1 MSFVSRAQ
9 CAIGAI
15 ACLTLIAGAAMPAEA
30 AAKAKPR
37 KYIFDDLITPSMMAP
52 LAPEPVRA
60 QTNGA
65 KFFSINSVLAK
76 LDGKAPPVPTVRLA
90 SATTDDVVSD
100 APGGMITVERPN
112 TTTNEPFG
120 LFTFRAPEGVLW
132 RKWRSVQSDIAA
144 DMREASNCK
153 TDGATCSEAAR
164 KFSLMV
170 DDVRSRE
177 GKARI
182 ETANRLINTA
192 IRYTRDLIQHAAID
206 VWSSPL
212 ASLNSGRGDCE
223 DYAIAKY
230 VLLREAGV
238 AEQDLRVL
246 LVRDRAVRE
255 DHAVLAV
262 RIDGA
267 WTMLDNRYAALSAD
281 SELQHFTP
289 LVELDHNGVNMFASP
304 YLSQRT
310 QDDNKA
316 VAPAADSVST
326 DAAVDASLQPPSIEN
341 TEFNSPE
348 TTLSLSAGAETL
360 PIFM

>member
-1 MSFVSRAQ
+1 MSFVSRAH

-15 ACLTLIAGAAMPAEA
+15 ACLTLIAGSAMPAEA

-52 LAPEPVRA
+52 LTPEPVRT

-76 LDGKAPPVPTVRLA
+76 LDGKAPPTPTVRLA
-90 SATTDDVVSD
+90 SITTDDVVSD
-100 APGGMITVERPN
+100 APGDAITVERS

-144 DMREASNCK
+144 DLREAADCK
-153 TDGATCSEAAR
+153 LNGGTCSEAAR
-164 KFSLMV
+164 RFTLMV
-170 DDVRSRE
+170 DDVRGRE
-177 GKARI
+177 GKARV
-182 ETANRLINTA
+182 EAANRLINTA
-192 IRYTRDLIQHAAID
+192 IRYTRDLVQHAAID

-212 ASLNSGRGDCE
+212 ASLSSGRGDCE

-230 VLLREAGV
+230 VLLREAGI

-262 RIDGA
+262 RLDGA
-267 WTMLDNRYAALSAD
+267 WTVLDNRYAALSAD

-304 YLSQRT
+304 YLGQRT
-310 QDDNKA
+310 QDGGKV
-316 VAPAADSVST
+316 VAPAADGVGG
-326 DAAVDASLQPPSIEN
+326 DAATGASLQPASIEN
-341 TEFNSPE
+341 TEFGTPE
-348 TTLSLSAGAETL
+348 VTLSLSAGAASL
-360 PIFM
+360 PVLM

>member
-1 MSFVSRAQ
+1 MSFVSRAH

-37 KYIFDDLITPSMMAP
+37 KHIFDDLITPSMMAP
-52 LAPEPVRA
+52 LTPEPVRA
-60 QTNGA
+60 QANGA

-76 LDGKAPPVPTVRLA
+76 LDGKAPPTPTVQLA
-90 SATTDDVVSD
+90 SVTSDDVLSD
-100 APGGMITVERPN
+100 ARIDAITVERP

-132 RKWRSVQSDIAA
+132 RKWRSVQGDIAA
-144 DMREASNCK
+144 DMREAANCK
-153 TDGATCSEAAR
+153 LDAATCSEAAR
-164 KFSLMV
+164 RFTLMV
-170 DDVRSRE
+170 DDVRSRD

-182 ETANRLINTA
+182 EAANRLINTA
-192 IRYTRDLIQHAAID
+192 IRYTRDLVQHAAID

-212 ASLNSGRGDCE
+212 ASLGSGRGDCE

-267 WTMLDNRYAALSAD
+267 WTVLDNRYAALSSD
-281 SELQHFTP
+281 SELRHFTP
-289 LVELDHNGVNMFASP
+289 LVELDHSGVNMFASP

-310 QDDNKA
+310 QDGGKA
-316 VAPAADSVST
+316 VSPAADSVGDDT
-326 DAAVDASLQPPSIEN
+326 TGDASLQPFSIEN
-341 TEFNSPE
+341 TEFGSPE
-348 TTLSLSAGAETL
+348 ITLSLSSSAASL
-360 PIFM
+360 PLFM

>member
-1 MSFVSRAQ
+1 MSFVSRAH

-15 ACLTLIAGAAMPAEA
+15 ACLTLIAGAAMSTEA

-37 KYIFDDLITPSMMAP
+37 KYIFDDLVTPSMISQ
-52 LAPEPVRA
+52 LSPEPVRA
-60 QTNGA
+60 PTNGA

-76 LDGKAPPVPTVRLA
+76 LDGKAPAVPTVRLA

-100 APGGMITVERPN
+100 APGDIITVERP
-112 TTTNEPFG
+112 TTTAEPFG

-132 RKWRSVQSDIAA
+132 RKWRSVQGDIAA
-144 DMREASNCK
+144 DLREAANCK

-164 KFSLMV
+164 RFTLMV
-170 DDVRSRE
+170 DDVRGRE

-182 ETANRLINTA
+182 EAANRLINTA
-192 IRYTRDLIQHAAID
+192 IRYTSDLVQHATID

-212 ASLNSGRGDCE
+212 ASLGSGRGDCE

-262 RIDGA
+262 RLDGA
-267 WTMLDNRYAALSAD
+267 WTVLDNRYAALSAD

-289 LVELDHNGVNMFASP
+289 LVELDHSGVNMFASP

-310 QDDNKA
+310 QDDGKA
-316 VAPAADSVST
+316 VAPAADNLRT
-326 DAAVDASLQPPSIEN
+326 DAERAVPLQPSNIEN
-341 TEFNSPE
+341 TEFGSPE
-348 TTLSLSAGAETL
+348 ITLSLSSGTASL
-360 PIFM
+360 PVLM

>member
-1 MSFVSRAQ
+1 MSFVSRAL
-9 CAIGAI
+9 CVIGAI
-15 ACLTLIAGAAMPAEA
+15 ACLTLIAGSAMPTEA

-37 KYIFDDLITPSMMAP
+37 KYIFDDLITPSMMVP

-76 LDGKAPPVPTVRLA
+76 LDGKTPPMPTVRLA
-90 SATTDDVVSD
+90 SITSDDVVSD
-100 APGGMITVERPN
+100 APGDAITVERP

-132 RKWRSVQSDIAA
+132 RKWRSVQGDIAA
-144 DMREASNCK
+144 DLREAANCK
-153 TDGATCSEAAR
+153 NDNATCSEAAR
-164 KFSLMV
+164 RFTLMV
-170 DDVRSRE
+170 DDVRGRE
-177 GKARI
+177 GKARV
-182 ETANRLINTA
+182 EAANRLINTA
-192 IRYTRDLIQHAAID
+192 IRYTRDLVQHAAID

-212 ASLNSGRGDCE
+212 ASLGSGRGDCE

-262 RIDGA
+262 RLDGV
-267 WTMLDNRYAALSAD
+267 WTVLDNRYAALSMD

-289 LVELDHNGVNMFASP
+289 LVELDQSGVNMFASP
-304 YLSQRT
+304 YLGQRT
-310 QDDNKA
+310 QDDSKA
-316 VAPAADSVST
+316 VAPAANSVG
-326 DAAVDASLQPPSIEN
+326 ADASAVSLQSAGIEN
-341 TEFNSPE
+341 TEFATPE
-348 TTLSLSAGAETL
+348 NTVSLSSGASSL
-360 PIFM
+360 PVLM

>member
-1 MSFVSRAQ
+1 MSFVSRAH

-15 ACLTLIAGAAMPAEA
+15 ACLTLIANAAMPAEA

-52 LAPEPVRA
+52 LAPEPVRT
-60 QTNGA
+60 QSNGA

-76 LDGKAPPVPTVRLA
+76 LDGKAPPAQPVRLA
-90 SATTDDVVSD
+90 SVTSDDVVSD
-100 APGGMITVERPN
+100 APVDVITVERP

-132 RKWRSVQSDIAA
+132 RKWRGVQNDIAA
-144 DMREASNCK
+144 DLREAANCK

-164 KFSLMV
+164 RFTLMV

-192 IRYTRDLIQHAAID
+192 IRYTSDLIQHATID

-212 ASLNSGRGDCE
+212 SSLSSGRGDCE

-304 YLSQRT
+304 YLSQQT
-310 QDDNKA
+310 QDGDET
-316 VAPAADSVST
+316 VAPAADSFGADAVGDVS
-326 DAAVDASLQPPSIEN
+326 VQPSSIED
-341 TEFNSPE
+341 TEFGKPE
-348 TTLSLSAGAETL
+348 TTLNLDSGAAAIPL
-360 PIFM
+360 FL

>member
-1 MSFVSRAQ
+1 
-9 CAIGAI
+9 
-15 ACLTLIAGAAMPAEA
+15 
-30 AAKAKPR
+30 
-37 KYIFDDLITPSMMAP
+37 
-52 LAPEPVRA
+52 
-60 QTNGA
+60 
-65 KFFSINSVLAK
+65 
-76 LDGKAPPVPTVRLA
+76 
-90 SATTDDVVSD
+90 
-100 APGGMITVERPN
+100 
-112 TTTNEPFG
+112 
-120 LFTFRAPEGVLW
+120 FRAPEGVLW

-144 DMREASNCK
+144 DMREAASCK
-153 TDGATCSEAAR
+153 SDNATCSEAAR

-170 DDVRSRE
+170 DDVRGRE

-192 IRYTRDLIQHAAID
+192 IRYTRDLVQHAAID

-212 ASLNSGRGDCE
+212 ASLASGRGDCE

-267 WTMLDNRYAALSAD
+267 WRMLDNRYAALSAD
-281 SELQHFTP
+281 NELQHFTP
-289 LVELDHNGVNMFASP
+289 LVELDHSGVNMFASP

-310 QDDNKA
+310 QDDGKA
-316 VAPAADSVST
+316 VAPAADSV
-326 DAAVDASLQPPSIEN
+326 
-341 TEFNSPE
+341 
-348 TTLSLSAGAETL
+348 
-360 PIFM
+360 

>member
-1 MSFVSRAQ
+1 MSFVSRAH

-15 ACLTLIAGAAMPAEA
+15 ACLALIAGSAMPAEA

-52 LAPEPVRA
+52 LAPEPVRPQA
-60 QTNGA
+60 SGA

-76 LDGKAPPVPTVRLA
+76 LDGKTPPSQQPVRLA
-90 SATTDDVVSD
+90 SVTPDDVVSD
-100 APGGMITVERPN
+100 APGDVMTVERPSR
-112 TTTNEPFG
+112 TNEPFG

-132 RKWRSVQSDIAA
+132 RKWRSVQGDIAA
-144 DMREASNCK
+144 DLREAANCK
-153 TDGATCSEAAR
+153 RDGATCSEAAR
-164 KFSLMV
+164 RFTLMV
-170 DDVRSRE
+170 DDVRGRE

-182 ETANRLINTA
+182 EAANRLINTA
-192 IRYTRDLIQHAAID
+192 IRYTSDLIQHAAID

-212 ASLNSGRGDCE
+212 ASLATGRGDCE

-246 LVRDRAVRE
+246 LVRDRKVRE

-262 RIDGA
+262 RVDGT
-267 WTMLDNRYAALSAD
+267 WTVLDNRYAALSAD
-281 SELQHFTP
+281 NELQHFTP
-289 LVELDHNGVNMFASP
+289 LVELDHSGVNMFASP

-310 QDDNKA
+310 QDDGTA
-316 VAPAADSVST
+316 VAPAADNR
-326 DAAVDASLQPPSIEN
+326 DANAPADASLQSPGIEN
-341 TEFNSPE
+341 TEFASPE
-348 TTLSLSAGAETL
+348 ITLSLSSGATSL
-360 PIFM
+360 PVLM

>member
-1 MSFVSRAQ
+1 MSFVSRAH

-30 AAKAKPR
+30 AAKAKAR

-52 LAPEPVRA
+52 LAPEPARTQA
-60 QTNGA
+60 NGA
-65 KFFSINSVLAK
+65 KFFSINSVLAR
-76 LDGKAPPVPTVRLA
+76 LDGKTAPAQPVRLA

-100 APGGMITVERPN
+100 APGDAITVERS
-112 TTTNEPFG
+112 TTTKEPFG

-144 DMREASNCK
+144 DLRDAANCK

-164 KFSLMV
+164 RFTLMV
-170 DDVRSRE
+170 DDVRGRE

-192 IRYTRDLIQHAAID
+192 IRYTSDLIQHATID

-212 ASLNSGRGDCE
+212 ASLGSGRGDCE

-238 AEQDLRVL
+238 PEQDLRVL

-289 LVELDHNGVNMFASP
+289 LVELDHSGVNMFASP
-304 YLSQRT
+304 YLSQQM
-310 QDDNKA
+310 QDGDKA
-316 VAPAADSVST
+316 VAPAADSFGA
-326 DAAVDASLQPPSIEN
+326 DAVGGTSLQPASIEG
-341 TEFNSPE
+341 TEFGSPE
-348 TTLSLSAGAETL
+348 ATLSLSAGAATMPL
-360 PIFM
+360 FM